1 MTAGDRGGARP
12 GRGRSIAWAGGLR
25 GGAIVARALVG
36 LVLARF
42 LGPAEVGVYFLVVAG
57 GGLVALVARAGLD
70 RLALAEVGRHPDE
83 ARTIALALGRRLV
96 ATSSLA
102 SAAGLGFGLL
112 APWPDEIDRAAV
124 VLVVV
129 AAVPLNLVHLGA
141 NVLRGVGRTTMSLLV
156 GEVAPPVLRLLV
168 FAVLPL
174 SLTATRAAAAFL
186 IGSVVASVVV
196 VVEVLRLPDPDPDPD
211 LDLDPAGRAGPASR
225 WSLTDPWRQTGPLF
239 VVAVAA
245 QLRELATTGLA
256 WSTGVPAD
264 VGGLGTAT
272 RLEQMSLLPTTATRF
287 VTAPELVSSG
297 SSLAPTVADLARRTA
312 RRSMAVQLPVLL
324 AVGLLAPQLLAVL
337 GDDFVPAAGFLRVL
351 VIGGLINA
359 ATGSTTQVL
368 LMSDHRRRLA
378 VSGTVGLAVLVV
390 VGALLAQP
398 FGVTGVAVGA
408 AAANAVMGLVEWWFV
423 RCDLQAR
430 IDVAAPDPD
439 PVR

>member
-1 MTAGDRGGARP
+1 MTETAANRAGT
-12 GRGRSIAWAGGLR
+12 GRRRSIALAGGLR

-42 LGPAEVGVYFLVVAG
+42 LGAAEVGVYFLVVAA

-70 RLALAEVGRHPDE
+70 RLALAEVGRHPAA
-83 ARTIALALGRRLV
+83 ARTIAQALGRRLA
-96 ATSSLA
+96 ATSLVA
-102 SAAGLGFGLL
+102 SAVGVGLGLL
-112 APWPDEIDRAAV
+112 VPWPDEIDRVAVILVMAAV
-124 VLVVV
+124 
-129 AAVPLNLVHLGA
+129 VPLNLVHLGA
-141 NVLRGVGRTTMSLLV
+141 NVLRGVGRTTTSLVV
-156 GEVAPPVLRLLV
+156 GEVAPPALRLLA

-186 IGSVVASVVV
+186 LGSIAASVVLV
-196 VVEVLRLPDPDPDPD
+196 VQRSRLPDPDET
-211 LDLDPAGRAGPASR
+211 GPAPPGSR
-225 WSLTDPWRQTGPLF
+225 WSLADPWRQTGPLF
-239 VVAVAA
+239 VVAAAA
-245 QLRELATTGLA
+245 QVRELVTTGLA
-256 WSTGVPAD
+256 WSTGVPAE

-297 SSLAPTVADLARRTA
+297 PSLAPAVADLARRTA
-312 RRSMAVQLPVLL
+312 RRSMVIQVPVLL
-324 AVGLLAPQLLAVL
+324 AVGLLAPQLLGVL
-337 GDDFVPAAGFLRVL
+337 GDDFVPAAGFLRIL
-351 VIGGLINA
+351 VVGGLINA

-378 VSGTVGLAVLVV
+378 ISATVGLAVLVV
-390 VGALLAQP
+390 VGASAAWP
-398 FGVTGVAVGA
+398 FGVAGVAVGV
-408 AAANAVMGLVEWWFV
+408 AAANAAMGLVEWWFV